1 MRSTALLRRSVAAS
15 KLLTA
20 MAIFICLGI
29 AAYMVLTL
37 LVNRQTPATPDTHY
51 TGTNGISVYYD
62 SSVWSVCRMTEDA
75 TLGTVLE
82 LATADTADSEDYQAV
97 LLQRGTA
104 DSYESFIEDS
114 EADLK
119 QAYGVIKPRKVNLTV
134 EGAAVEAVR
143 CDIQHLLRRAGH
155 HHLRQRRCGLCLG
168 ADKAGVHQRCGQSG
182 RKREPVMSD
191 LRAMQR
197 LCGLMRKAVQDY
209 EMIAPGDRVMVGVSG
224 GKDSVALT
232 IGLSMLRK
240 YIGFDYEVVAVTLDP
255 QFDHQ
260 PMDYSALAELFR
272 QHGIPYEVRRTEIG
286 PVVFEYRKEKNPCAL
301 CAKLRRGALHTAAQE
316 LGCNKVALGHHLDDA
331 VETFYMNLWREGRI
345 GCFSP
350 VTYLSQRDLTLIRPM
365 LLATEYEVQ
374 CAVREADLPI
384 VKSRCPADGVT
395 VREQTKEFVQERC
408 RTDHAFRQ
416 KTLHA
421 LQESGIDG
429 WRPVHTG
436 RGSFIVPKKETD
448 HAETTV

>member
-1 MRSTALLRRSVAAS
+1 
-15 KLLTA
+15 
-20 MAIFICLGI
+20 
-29 AAYMVLTL
+29 
-37 LVNRQTPATPDTHY
+37 
-51 TGTNGISVYYD
+51 
-62 SSVWSVCRMTEDA
+62 
-75 TLGTVLE
+75 
-82 LATADTADSEDYQAV
+82 
-97 LLQRGTA
+97 
-104 DSYESFIEDS
+104 
-114 EADLK
+114 
-119 QAYGVIKPRKVNLTV
+119 
-134 EGAAVEAVR
+134 
-143 CDIQHLLRRAGH
+143 
-155 HHLRQRRCGLCLG
+155 
-168 ADKAGVHQRCGQSG
+168 
-182 RKREPVMSD
+182 MSD

-272 QHGIPYEVRRTEIG
+272 QHGIPYEVRRTLIG
-286 PVVFEYRKEKNPCAL
+286 PIVFDYRKEKNPCSL
-301 CAKLRRGALHTAAQE
+301 CANLRRGALHAAAEE

-331 VETFYMNLWREGRI
+331 IETFYMNLWREGRI

-350 VTYLSQRDLTLIRPM
+350 VTELSDRGLTLIRPL
-365 LLATEYEVQ
+365 LLATEQEVRT
-374 CAVREADLPI
+374 AVKESGFPI

-395 VREQTKEFVQERC
+395 TREDTKDFVRERC
-408 RTDHAFRQ
+408 RTHRAFRQ

-429 WRPVHTG
+429 WRPLHPART
-436 RGSFIVPKKETD
+436 SNKEDTA
-448 HAETTV
+448 HADTTL